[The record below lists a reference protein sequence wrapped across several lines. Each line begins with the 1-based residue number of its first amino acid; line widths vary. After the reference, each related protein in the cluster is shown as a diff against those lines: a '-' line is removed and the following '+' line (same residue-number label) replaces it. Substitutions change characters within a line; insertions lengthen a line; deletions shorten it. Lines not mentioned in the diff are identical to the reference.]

1 MTIGVLRRLMLA
13 VLLVAGGPAMAQ
25 APLKVMSFNIR
36 YANDADGANAWTN
49 RRDVAVA
56 MLDKAAPDL
65 FGTQELL
72 KVQGD
77 YLVAKLAG
85 YAWFGVDRRGGHA
98 DEHMGIF
105 YRTDRLKLVESGN
118 FWLSDTPEIVGSVT
132 WGHPLPRM
140 VTWGLFE
147 TVKGGRRFYAFNT
160 HLPYRAEDEGAR
172 TKGAALILKRIEAMA
187 GDLPVVLTGDF
198 NTIPGSAAYRTLG
211 ARLQDAWASAP
222 KREGPAE
229 TFHNF
234 TGTADKRI
242 DWIFTRGFAIRRV
255 RTITDHR
262 GAVQTSDHFPVMAE
276 LDWGKV
282 GQAPD
287 RDSE

>member
-1 MTIGVLRRLMLA
+1 MTIRMLLRSMLA
-13 VLLVAGGPAMAQ
+13 VLLCAGGPAMAQ

-36 YANDADGANAWTN
+36 YANETDGANAWSK
-49 RRDVAVA
+49 RREVAAA
-56 MLDKAAPDL
+56 MLEKAAPDL

-72 KVQGD
+72 KEQGD
-77 YLVAKLAG
+77 FLVGRLKNYG
-85 YAWFGVDRRGGHA
+85 WFGVGRRGGDD

-105 YRTDRLKLVESGN
+105 YRTDRLKLIESGN
-118 FWLSDTPEIVGSVT
+118 FWLSDTPEVPGSIT

-147 TVKGGRRFYAFNT
+147 TRAGGRRFYAFNT

-172 TKGAALILKRIEAMA
+172 TKGAELILKRIEAMA

-198 NTIPGSAAYRTLG
+198 NTIPGSEAYRTLNT
-211 ARLQDAWASAP
+211 RLQDAWVSTP

-234 TGTADKRI
+234 TGKADKRI
-242 DWIFTRGFAIRRV
+242 DWIFTRGFAAKRV
-255 RTITDHR
+255 RTITDHQ

-276 LDWGKV
+276 LGWAKD
-282 GQAPD
+282 
-287 RDSE
+287 